1 MAFLL
6 YNFLV
11 CVDKIRYIQEA
22 KNNFGIRVLNSEP
35 WLKTWLILT
44 LTYLS
49 WNDPKSYPQRVH
61 FFLRNLGIKKN
72 LWYYSKKLHMQEIKV
87 RSSGTVYTR
96 VWDAWKLLESIFL
109 SRNFFGGRR
118 LQGLKDTGFISTR
131 SRELITVGKRHSYFQ
146 PQNCSSFLQNNKESE
161 AGSKPDAFLVFLWV
175 WICSH
180 SSQFRT

>member
-6 YNFLV
+6 CNFLV

-22 KNNFGIRVLNSEP
+22 KNNFGIRVLNSEL

-44 LTYLS
+44 LSYLS
-49 WNDPKSYPQRVH
+49 WNDPKSHPQRVH

-96 VWDAWKLLESIFL
+96 VWDAWKLPESIFL
-109 SRNFFGGRR
+109 SRNFLGGRR
-118 LQGLKDTGFISTR
+118 LQGLKDIGFISTR
-131 SRELITVGKRHSYFQ
+131 SRELITVGKKT
-146 PQNCSSFLQNNKESE
+146 FLFSTTKLLFVPAEQQGKWSWKQARCFSGFSLGVNL
-161 AGSKPDAFLVFLWV
+161 F
-175 WICSH
+175 
-180 SSQFRT
+180 T

>member
-22 KNNFGIRVLNSEP
+22 KNNFGIRVLNSEL

-49 WNDPKSYPQRVH
+49 WNEPKSYPRRVH

-96 VWDAWKLLESIFL
+96 VWDAWKLLKSIFL

-118 LQGLKDTGFISTR
+118 LPRPERHRLHFYQVKRTNHSWEKTFLFSTTKLLFIPAEQQGKWSWKQARCFSGFSLGVNLFT
-131 SRELITVGKRHSYFQ
+131 
-146 PQNCSSFLQNNKESE
+146 
-161 AGSKPDAFLVFLWV
+161 
-175 WICSH
+175 
-180 SSQFRT
+180 